1 MSHKDTY
8 IPSLLRLSPTP
19 NQPITPL
26 GHQRVPGWAPCVI
39 QPLPTN
45 SLFYTWQYIYISV
58 LLFQFI
64 PLSFPS
70 MSFLD
75 ICIPIPAL
83 KITSSVPFF
92 YLPYTCI
99 NNTKFVFLFLT
110 SLCITDSRF
119 IYLNLTDSHLL
130 LFIDILSPTESNQNK
145 FYQEKR
151 VQMTKKLC
159 KQEKELSFSLKRK
172 QDKTSGAFIELY
184 IRILFCDDI
193 AIKFIISTY
202 RYFIIF
208 I

>member
-19 NQPITPL
+19 TNPSALQGIRKCQA
-26 GHQRVPGWAPCVI
+26 G
-39 QPLPTN
+39 LPVLYSHFQLALCFTHG
-45 SLFYTWQYIYISV
+45 SVYISV

-110 SLCITDSRF
+110 SLCITDIRF

-130 LFIDILSPTESNQNK
+130 LFIDILSPTKSNQNK

-193 AIKFIISTY
+193 AIMFIISTY
-202 RYFIIF
+202 
-208 I
+208 